1 MDQVCRNSKEEKG
14 QIFPFFYVG
23 AKLSANFARR
33 LNLTGT
39 QGNVNGPHGPKKKK
53 NKAKVSNK
61 V

>member
-1 MDQVCRNSKEEKG
+1 MDQVCRYSGEEKG

-39 QGNVNGPHGPKKKK
+39 QDNVNGPQNQKEK
-53 NKAKVSNK
+53 NFKFLNK

>member
-1 MDQVCRNSKEEKG
+1 MDQVCRNSREEKG
-14 QIFPFFYVG
+14 QFFFFFYVG

-39 QGNVNGPHGPKKKK
+39 QDNVNGPQNQKEK
-53 NKAKVSNK
+53 NFKFLNK